1 MQFSQIEVTASGAN
15 HVYQPYDRGAAG
27 AFVWRQQGMQVHAPR
42 LLVTSKT
49 DDSTNDK
56 LTVQNNIPRVCPSD
70 NNCETDALKGT
81 DLVKSEL
88 RFLATTSTAD
98 RQKAIDLHIA
108 LLQEL
113 RNVIENRET
122 IYA

>member
-1 MQFSQIEVTASGAN
+1 MQFTQIEVTASGVDY
-15 HVYQPYDRGAAG
+15 VYQPYDRGVAG
-27 AFVWRQQGMQVHAPR
+27 AFVWRQTGQQVHAPR
-42 LLVTSKT
+42 LLVTSKV

-70 NNCETDALKGT
+70 DNCNIDTLKGT
-81 DLVKSEL
+81 DLLKTEL

-98 RQKAIDLHIA
+98 RQKAIGLHIA

-113 RNVIENRET
+113 RDVIENRNT
-122 IYA
+122 VYA